1 MLNASLI
8 ALNIKK
14 TLIKNELR
22 IGLEI
27 GGFISI
33 WLGRTIKRLTTSD
46 VEIIIHE
53 ILKSQ

>member
-1 MLNASLI
+1 MLHSEYLI
-8 ALNIKK
+8 TLNIKNAN
-14 TLIKNELR
+14 KNELR